1 VPIVFLDAAIRIA
14 AVIDEASFTKPV
26 NDRAIAQPQQI
37 SAGALPIT
45 LVSFLKANP
54 AACVLNDAC
63 FRRDCSAGEAASTVN
78 R

>member
-1 VPIVFLDAAIRIA
+1 VPLVFLDAAIRIA
-14 AVIDEASFTKPV
+14 TVIDEAGFAKPV

-45 LVSFLKANP
+45 IVGFLKANP
-54 AACVLNDAC
+54 AACVLDDAC
-63 FRRDCSAGEAASTVN
+63 FRRDCRAGEAASTVN